1 MSQQKKSEG
10 KGSKGGKGVPSRSA
24 FLFFRPS
31 RNSIARRQ
39 WSQASTGGTST
50 GDIIVDP
57 VTSAEGGIEVVMTG
71 GTICEAVA
79 GLIVFFNGS
88 VAEGFL
94 QVGASLEYML
104 NLQTTKHKSRS
115 LHT

>member
-39 WSQASTGGTST
+39 WSQASTG
-50 GDIIVDP
+50 DIIVDP
-57 VTSAEGGIEVVMTG
+57 VTSAEGGIEVVMIG